1 MQNVSP
7 PSCEHS
13 PWVAAGEAEAAARA
27 MAGVSSRIQT
37 AAATPAGVRS
47 RALLRGSEKLVHPA
61 EELVQH
67 HPGDAAEETLA
78 DARDETSNLDVAVAG
93 DACTTGR
100 IGQLDHR
107 IATHEAW
114 GTG

>member
-1 MQNVSP
+1 MQNVSS

-13 PWVAAGEAEAAARA
+13 PWVAGGEAETAARA

-47 RALLRGSEKLVHPA
+47 RALLRGREKLVHPA

-67 HPGDAAEETLA
+67 HPGDAAEEALS
-78 DARDETSNLDVAVAG
+78 DARDETSDLDVAVAR
-93 DACTTGR
+93 DACATRR
-100 IGQLDHR
+100 ICQLD
-107 IATHEAW
+107 
-114 GTG
+114 

>member
-1 MQNVSP
+1 MQNITP

-13 PWVAAGEAEAAARA
+13 PGAAGGEAEGAGTAL
-27 MAGVSSRIQT
+27 AGVSSRIET

-61 EELVQH
+61 EELIQH
-67 HPGDAAEETLA
+67 HPGDAAEQALS

-93 DACTTGR
+93 DACP
-100 IGQLDHR
+100 
-107 IATHEAW
+107 A
-114 GTG
+114 